1 MVPSLFETSRAQ
13 YTGLPS
19 DLSVHDSP
27 KSVDV
32 HKRPLLSKASFV
44 PSLLETIL
52 SRYKVPQERAFG
64 VSPTDRCI
72 HDWPESVD
80 VQILTF
86 ISTSQNRSPFGS
98 VQSLRPVTVWERAVT
113 ASFVPSLLEAI
124 SLISVTPSPGHGA
137 LSLSRPV
144 GALESNAP
152 TGLSVH
158 DCPESADVQT
168 VPLERPKGLRPGSWV
183 AASLVPSLLET
194 ILFHGFFA
202 PTDLSVQDCPESSDV
217 QMVPRPHGSKSPKLK
232 HSPCHPSPGKHG
244 EQSIVADSTAASFV
258 PSLLEA
264 MSSESFGA
272 PPTDLSVHE
281 RPESQDVQILP
292 SHTPAA
298 SFAPSLL
305 DAIATQF

>member
-1 MVPSLFETSRAQ
+1 M
-13 YTGLPS
+13 
-19 DLSVHDSP
+19 
-27 KSVDV
+27 
-32 HKRPLLSKASFV
+32 
-44 PSLLETIL
+44 
-52 SRYKVPQERAFG
+52 
-64 VSPTDRCI
+64 
-72 HDWPESVD
+72 
-80 VQILTF
+80 
-86 ISTSQNRSPFGS
+86 
-98 VQSLRPVTVWERAVT
+98 
-113 ASFVPSLLEAI
+113 PSLLEAI

-137 LSLSRPV
+137 PSLSRPAV
-144 GALESNAP
+144 ALESNAP

-168 VPLERPKGLRPGSWV
+168 VPLERPKGLRPGCWV

-202 PTDLSVQDCPESSDV
+202 PTDLSVQDCPESPDV
-217 QMVPRPHGSKSPKLK
+217 QMVPGPHGSKSPKLK
-232 HSPCHPSPGKHG
+232 HSPCHPSPGTHG

-264 MSSESFGA
+264 MSSQSFGA

-305 DAIATQF
+305 DAIAIQF